1 MSTPRSSP
9 TTNAGAWRALRDY
22 LVDAYN
28 NQEMRTL
35 VELTLLAEAGTKLP
49 DERVSAQE
57 YAANLCTLIQRHS
70 GCPVPEFWEQLTN
83 DRPWRQPEIDKLQS
97 IFDAAMAASGRPP
110 PAPPK
115 PVRRWQLTAPP
126 LLTAALITAIG
137 VAGTY
142 CALARTD
149 DPDLGKPKI
158 ECNDGTL
165 SPSCTESRSGCCST
179 HGGIK
184 RVDSK

>member
-1 MSTPRSSP
+1 MTTPRSSP
-9 TTNAGAWRALRDY
+9 TTNAGAWQALRDY
-22 LVDAYN
+22 LIDAYN

-49 DERVSAQE
+49 DERVPAQE

-70 GCPVPEFWEQLTN
+70 GCPVPEFWKQLTN

-110 PAPPK
+110 PAPPR
-115 PVRRWQLTAPP
+115 PVRRGHFTVPP

-137 VAGTY
+137 VAGSY
-142 CALARTD
+142 CALT
-149 DPDLGKPKI
+149 GIKPKI

-165 SPSCTESRSGCCST
+165 SPTCTESGSGCCSR

-184 RVDSK
+184 RVEPK